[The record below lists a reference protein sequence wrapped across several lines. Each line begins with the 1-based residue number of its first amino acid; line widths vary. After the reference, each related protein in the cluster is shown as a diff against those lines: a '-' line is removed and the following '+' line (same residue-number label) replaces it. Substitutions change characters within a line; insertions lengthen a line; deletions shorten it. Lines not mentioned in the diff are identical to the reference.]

1 MTRPAFAWH
10 TASSCGRGCTR
21 LSSMSWLVEEC
32 CPGLPAYK
40 FVAFGLRGCW
50 VKRACHIA
58 CPMRGRAVPSCPLV
72 CMLAG
77 LLASVSHA
85 WFQVIVESCNPIFTK
100 VPAISC
106 TEPSVRSKASSEFLQ
121 QAHAS
126 QFDLI
131 LRSCVS
137 YVPAG
142 RLQLIVATIAF
153 GMGINKPDVRF
164 VIHHSLSKSLENYYQ
179 ESGTPLP

>member
-1 MTRPAFAWH
+1 MLPWFA
-10 TASSCGRGCTR
+10 R
-21 LSSMSWLVEEC
+21 LQVCCFWIAWMLGEESVSHSMSYAGQGC
-32 CPGLPAYK
+32 AQLPPCLHAS
-40 FVAFGLRGCW
+40 W
-50 VKRACHIA
+50 SAC
-58 CPMRGRAVPSCPLV
+58 V
-72 CMLAG
+72 C
-77 LLASVSHA
+77 VSHA

-100 VPAISC
+100 IPAISC

-131 LRSCVS
+131 LRCCVS